1 MPFVLS
7 SSSSLAVQ
15 LRMAQGSCLV
25 VQEQVVDTQAACLI
39 WSMADLI
46 ESSLEYVLG
55 FLELAGH
62 VVMLNVF
69 PTKNEDIVL
78 IRIGYSCKDMLGV

>member
-1 MPFVLS
+1 
-7 SSSSLAVQ
+7 
-15 LRMAQGSCLV
+15 MAQGSCLV
-25 VQEQVVDTQAACLI
+25 AQEQAVDIRAACLI

-46 ESSLEYVLG
+46 ECSPKYVLS

-69 PTKNEDIVL
+69 PTKNEDVL
-78 IRIGYSCKDMLGV
+78 PIRIEYSYEDMLGA

>member
-7 SSSSLAVQ
+7 SSSSLAV
-15 LRMAQGSCLV
+15 LLHMAQGYCLV
-25 VQEQVVDTQAACLI
+25 AQEQAVDIRAACLI

-46 ESSLEYVLG
+46 ECSPKYVLS

-62 VVMLNVF
+62 VVM
-69 PTKNEDIVL
+69 
-78 IRIGYSCKDMLGV
+78 